1 MPPVLVVV
9 FNRPEVTAELF
20 AVLRKVRPPRLWV
33 AADGPRASVATD
45 AERCR
50 RTRAVVDAVDWPCE
64 VRRLDHDH
72 NLGLQAAMVAAV
84 TWFVGEAGEGIVLE
98 DDCVP
103 HPDFFGLCA
112 EVLDRYRHD
121 DRVMAVTAVN
131 LDDSVDC
138 GDASYLFA
146 SLGQV
151 RGWATWRR
159 AWDGFDPVLGR
170 WPEVRDRLV
179 GGDPLSRVMAAKFDD
194 AHAGTHRT
202 WSRAWHHH
210 VMASGG
216 LAVVPATNLMH
227 NIGFGP
233 DATHTTSVDHPL
245 ADLPTTALSWPLRH
259 PDAVEA
265 CAAYDAVL
273 ARYHRTGRLAGVR
286 RWWRRLTPTGG
297 A

>member
-1 MPPVLVVV
+1 MPPVLVVA
-9 FNRPEVTAELF
+9 FNRPGVTAELF
-20 AVLRKVRPPRLWV
+20 DALRGVRPPRLWV
-33 AADGPRASVATD
+33 ACDGPRDGHPDD
-45 AERCR
+45 AGLCA

-64 VRRLDHDH
+64 VRRLDHDR
-72 NLGLQAAMVAAV
+72 NLGLQQAMVAAV
-84 TWFVGEAGEGIVLE
+84 TWFLDDAGEGIVLE

-103 HPDFFGLCA
+103 HPDFFALCA
-112 EVLDRYRHD
+112 DVLDRYRHD

-131 LDDSVDC
+131 LDDSVRC
-138 GDASYLFA
+138 GDADYLFA

-159 AWDGFDPVLGR
+159 AWDGFDPALGR
-170 WPEVRDRLV
+170 WPQARRRVAAGGRL
-179 GGDPLSRVMAAKFDD
+179 GRVMAAKFDD

-210 VMASGG
+210 VMAAGG
-216 LAVVPATNLMH
+216 LAVVPGHNLVR

-233 DATHTTSVDHPL
+233 DATHTTSADHPL
-245 ADLPTTALSWPLRH
+245 AGLPTTGLSWPLRH
-259 PDAVEA
+259 PEVVGP

-273 ARYHRTGRLAGVR
+273 ADFHRGRRGPWR
-286 RWWRRLTPTGG
+286 RWWHRLSRTGG